1 MPTTKELFY
10 EKRGQTLVKALKAR
24 HFDAWYCANAEAA
37 RKLALSLMEEGATIS
52 WGGSESIQE
61 IGLIPAVKSG
71 PYTVWDRADAATPEE
86 REAVMHRAL
95 TADWYLT
102 SANAISEDGELVN
115 VDGNGNRVAAM
126 IFGPKNILVVAGMNK
141 VVRSQADA
149 VTRARTIAAPYNMQR
164 FQKNT
169 PCNVTGCC
177 ADCKSPDCICNQI
190 LITRGTRVPGRVK
203 IILVGEDLGF

>member
-1 MPTTKELFY
+1 MPTARELFN
-10 EKRGQTLVKALKAR
+10 EKRGATVVKALKSR
-24 HFDAWYCANAEAA
+24 RFDAWYCATKEEALT
-37 RKLALSLMEEGATIS
+37 LALSLIPEGATIS
-52 WGGSESIQE
+52 WGGSESIHE
-61 IGLIPAVKSG
+61 IGLSAAVKTG
-71 PYTVWDRADAATPEE
+71 PYEVWDRASAPDPM
-86 REAVMHRAL
+86 AVAYKAL

-126 IFGPKNILVVAGMNK
+126 IFGPKNVLVVAGMNK